1 MTNWIKTSERQ
12 PTEKGVYLVVY
23 DILGHHIYDTCRWTP
38 NLYDIDEY
46 DFAEE
51 EYHRSG
57 FYEYDGEYGY
67 YEVGV
72 LAWQPIEDYIEE

>member
-12 PTEKGVYLVVY
+12 PTEENVYLVAY
-23 DILGHHIYDTCRWTP
+23 KIFDYIAYDTCRWTP
-38 NLYDIDEY
+38 NLHDIDEY

-51 EYHRSG
+51 EDKHSG
-57 FYEYDGEYGY
+57 FYDYDSEWGY
-67 YEVGV
+67 YEIKA